1 MVGLNHEFAGE
12 LLWREYPTDQR
23 GSPFRQFWSVQGIP
37 GGESLTEAQRSE
49 KFKDI
54 PPLHTWA
61 QSSMIGSHNNRASSV
76 AGERI
81 VLTIRGD
88 LLKRYPNMIIYAQAA
103 VWGTGARQN
112 ELVLYDED
120 GARAAAD
127 SNDSNIRF
135 PMFKAQ
141 VTPDLHFIG
150 FDLSLD
156 TARGNKDLTESAQA
170 RATIPADQLG
180 WFFVLQEMVGE
191 PRFGL
196 DEERADTPATRV
208 WDNLSWENIDLAGK
222 PVIDLA
228 RPLVQP
234 IGGTDTGGLVWA
246 SNAADMAAI
255 LYQKPAMIAV
265 HARQMLAR
273 EAFP

>member
-1 MVGLNHEFAGE
+1 
-12 LLWREYPTDQR
+12 
-23 GSPFRQFWSVQGIP
+23 
-37 GGESLTEAQRSE
+37 
-49 KFKDI
+49 
-54 PPLHTWA
+54 
-61 QSSMIGSHNNRASSV
+61 
-76 AGERI
+76 
-81 VLTIRGD
+81 
-88 LLKRYPNMIIYAQAA
+88 
-103 VWGTGARQN
+103 
-112 ELVLYDED
+112 
-120 GARAAAD
+120 
-127 SNDSNIRF
+127 
-135 PMFKAQ
+135 
-141 VTPDLHFIG
+141 
-150 FDLSLD
+150 
-156 TARGNKDLTESAQA
+156 
-170 RATIPADQLG
+170 
-180 WFFVLQEMVGE
+180 MVGE